1 MFCKGISSVSLP
13 HSLDRM
19 NNSSVIFIRR
29 LEIYHLKYSRVKN
42 ANKQASMKFSVHDLD
57 A

>member
-1 MFCKGISSVSLP
+1 MFCKGISSVSLA

-29 LEIYHLKYSRVKN
+29 LEIYVPLYSRVNN
-42 ANKQASMKFSVHDLD
+42 ANKRASMKFSVHDLD